1 MACHPRTFG
10 KVLRY
15 AALLSC
21 LSFTLPHA
29 ASAAI
34 ELNQYDKLETVE
46 GITANKTV
54 VVQLKKLLGN
64 DYDNFISN
72 FDVYGEPHH
81 TAEGGLFV
89 SGWLQHLAQ
98 ENASVFVIYP
108 DGRLSAAWILP
119 DDSVVNYR
127 TNHPGDGI
135 DKDIQQWASQ
145 LEGKTLPDMAPL
157 ASSFSGTWQGKD
169 NDAST
174 LSLKLTQKGSK
185 LIGTYCYITQGGN
198 RIDCADEDK
207 PNLMGS
213 VKNNVAT
220 ISFDSNF
227 GAVNGQATLKL
238 EGNTLR
244 WTMTRTPENG
254 EYYAPE
260 HYNLI
265 KEDVPAGATTRL
277 LQTAKFTLFLRNN
290 CGAFSKP
297 CDDMLYNGVRNSDN
311 TTISLKGKTVQNSA
325 NDVVGAE
332 FHNGNITYRID
343 YQPPGLVVTQGTKV
357 LVKQPAKWLNE

>member
-1 MACHPRTFG
+1 MSYHRRTFG
-10 KVLRY
+10 NVPYY
-15 AALLSC
+15 AALLTC
-21 LSFTLPHA
+21 LLFALPHA
-29 ASAAI
+29 SAALQ
-34 ELNQYDKLETVE
+34 LNQYDKLDTVE
-46 GITANKTV
+46 SITADKAV

-64 DYDNFISN
+64 EYDNFISN

-81 TAEGGLFV
+81 TADGGLFV
-89 SGWLQHLAQ
+89 SGWMQHLAQ

-127 TNHPGDGI
+127 TNHPNDGI
-135 DKDIQQWASQ
+135 DRDIQQWASQ
-145 LEGKTLPDMAPL
+145 LEGKTLPDMAPQD
-157 ASSFSGTWQGKD
+157 ASFTGTWQGKG

-174 LSLKLTQKGSK
+174 LSLKLTQMGNKV
-185 LIGTYCYITQGGN
+185 IGTYCYITQQGN

-207 PNLMGS
+207 PNLLGS

-238 EGNTLR
+238 EGSTLR
-244 WTMTRTPENG
+244 WTMTRTPVNG

-260 HYNLI
+260 QFDLS

-277 LQTAKFTLFLRNN
+277 LQTAKFTLFVRNN
-290 CGAFSKP
+290 CGAFLKP
-297 CDDMLYNGVRNSDN
+297 CDDVLYNGVRNSDN
-311 TTISLKGKTVQNSA
+311 TTISLKGKTLQDSA
-325 NDVVGAE
+325 NNVTGAE
-332 FHNGNITYRID
+332 FHNGNITYRVD
-343 YQPPGLVVTQGTKV
+343 YQQPGLVVMQGAKV
-357 LVKQPAKWLNE
+357 LVNQPAKWLN

>member
-1 MACHPRTFG
+1 MACYRHVFSN
-10 KVLRY
+10 VLRY

-21 LSFTLPHA
+21 LLSTLPHT
-29 ASAAI
+29 ASAAFD
-34 ELNQYDKLETVE
+34 LNRYDKLDTVE
-46 GITANKTV
+46 GITADKTV

-64 DYDNFISN
+64 DYDNFIAN

-81 TAEGGLFV
+81 NADGGLFV

-108 DGRLSAAWILP
+108 DGRLSAAWVLP

-127 TNHPGDGI
+127 TNHAGDGI

-145 LEGKTLPDMAPL
+145 LEGKTFPDMAPQE
-157 ASSFSGTWQGKD
+157 SRFSGTWQGKD
-169 NDAST
+169 NNTST

-185 LIGTYCYITQGGN
+185 VIGTYCYITQGGN

-207 PNLMGS
+207 PNLLGS

-220 ISFDSNF
+220 IRFDSNF
-227 GAVNGQATLKL
+227 GAVNGQATLTL
-238 EGNTLR
+238 EGSTLR
-244 WTMTRTPENG
+244 WNMTRTPVNG

-265 KEDVPAGATTRL
+265 KEDVPAGAATRL
-277 LQTAKFTLFLRNN
+277 LQTARFTLFVRNN
-290 CGAFSKP
+290 CGAFLTP
-297 CDDMLYNGVRNSDN
+297 CDDVLYNGVRNSDN
-311 TTISLKGKTVQNSA
+311 TTISLKGKTLQDSA
-325 NDVVGAE
+325 NNVTGAE
-332 FHNGNITYRID
+332 FHNGNITYRVD
-343 YQPPGLVVTQGTKV
+343 YQQPGLVVMQGTKV
-357 LVKQPAKWLNE
+357 LVNQPAKWLN